1 MAKMEQISPKEANR
15 DVSQPIIYADFS
27 ENTSSN
33 SRSIKSEYLPSL
45 IIADGSSSTTSDRDI
60 TKPAS
65 LTPDQSAEVTKLMA
79 DVLRGTNVIPEETYK
94 TMKDLLMMDGF
105 TKEEV
110 NSLKEAA
117 RTGADLSLSANKI
130 DAGLQRME
138 LLKLIELKM

>member
-1 MAKMEQISPKEANR
+1 MARMEQFGPNEANR

-27 ENTSSN
+27 ENISSN

-45 IIADGSSSTTSDRDI
+45 MIADGSNSTTSDRDI
-60 TKPAS
+60 TKPTI
-65 LTPDQSAEVTKLMA
+65 LTRDQSAEVTKLMV
-79 DVLRGTNVIPEETYK
+79 DVLKGTNVIPEETYE

-105 TKEEV
+105 SKEEV

-130 DAGLQRME
+130 DAGFQRME